1 MAASTVPK
9 RNSELLLYYYYIMN
23 PAIYHPYT
31 GYGIMLNW

>member
-1 MAASTVPK
+1 MAASTVPN

-23 PAIYHPYT
+23 HAINHPYT